1 MKRDICGVCGGD
13 GRTCREVKGIF
24 NERGTF
30 GLLKNRYSC
39 EAHFLSVGYNEV
51 LRIPAGAANI
61 DITQRAHNDNNED
74 DNYLALRM
82 ANGDW
87 LLNGQYQ
94 VSVFRQQIPVLD
106 AVLEVW

>member
-1 MKRDICGVCGGD
+1 MTK
-13 GRTCREVKGIF
+13 
-24 NERGTF
+24 
-30 GLLKNRYSC
+30 
-39 EAHFLSVGYNEV
+39 ALSVSPLFFIPFFKILFPNPSSGYNEV

-61 DITQRAHNDNNED
+61 DITQSAHNNLGED

-82 ANGDW
+82 ANGEW

-106 AVLEVW
+106 AVLEAQIFLFL